1 MKTFLNKYKAYI
13 LGMYAFL
20 ILLHFVL
27 KDSFFFLSILFYATP
42 LILIIILG
50 FFLAWVYRKN
60 RITLLAMLGLS
71 LFFSFQ
77 WFSNYYYFAEKNL
90 KSYKT
95 STLIFWNVAKKPELQ
110 LDILIS
116 EIEKS
121 SASII
126 ALVETRHLKNSEV
139 KILNKKFPDYNFKR
153 LEDEMLIGVK
163 GKIDSVYNKYVED
176 SYKFNYINATIN
188 NTKAKILIADVS
200 ANIFINKEKP
210 LHEILSFA
218 EANTVDVIVG
228 DFNTPFESVHFK
240 NYRLHYTSLH
250 NFSDGF
256 TATWPF
262 GVPLLE
268 LDQIWLNKKYKP
280 IVLKKEQYLESDH
293 KLLIAK
299 YGLK

>member
-1 MKTFLNKYKAYI
+1 
-13 LGMYAFL
+13 MYAFL